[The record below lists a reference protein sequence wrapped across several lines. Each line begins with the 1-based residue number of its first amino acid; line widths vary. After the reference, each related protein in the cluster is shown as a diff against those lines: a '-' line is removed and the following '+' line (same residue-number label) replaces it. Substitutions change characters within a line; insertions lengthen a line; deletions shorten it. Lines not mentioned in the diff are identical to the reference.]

1 MFIRYIRTLKRH
13 YESDFSKKKKKK
25 KKYNGNPYNS
35 PDYRKILQFV

>member
-25 KKYNGNPYNS
+25 KYNGNPYNS
-35 PDYRKILQFV
+35 PDYRNILQFV